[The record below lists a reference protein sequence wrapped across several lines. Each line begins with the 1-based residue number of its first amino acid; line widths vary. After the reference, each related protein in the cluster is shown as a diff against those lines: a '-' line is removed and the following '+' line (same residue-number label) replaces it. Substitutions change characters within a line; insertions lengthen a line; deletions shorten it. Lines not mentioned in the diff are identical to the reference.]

1 MGDGRS
7 WWTCCGRRRWRGW
20 RGRGGLGGGLRGG
33 GGREGGGRVSF
44 VVGVEEGEGE
54 GAAGVYDAD
63 IKRSLRLSAL
73 MTRFEDFRVWGLG
86 KRNKNAQKSSLTFQ
100 AIILDICVF

>member
-1 MGDGRS
+1 M
-7 WWTCCGRRRWRGW
+7 
-20 RGRGGLGGGLRGG
+20 RGGLGGGLWGG

-54 GAAGVYDAD
+54 GEGAAGVYDAD
-63 IKRSLRLSAL
+63 IKRSLCLSAL

-86 KRNKNAQKSSLTFQ
+86 KRNKNAQKSSLT
-100 AIILDICVF
+100 